1 MMKNKQIK
9 ITRAA
14 GLAAS
19 MVLAGGASAIA
30 QPSQPGAAASIDE
43 VAGYFGTTAADLTT
57 NPTSILNQ
65 FMYGDTNKL
74 NAVYAL
80 AKPTGLYSNDLAGAR
95 SSFAYAAGNKMSP
108 DQFMQMAALPGA
120 QAMRSGDPIA
130 NTEFLKAFRS
140 TPQSYVASAYGVS
153 AAHLNSKQAQTLGK
167 EYFQQAGMAYQNF
180 VNTVYT
186 NNLSGLLVSTNPAVA
201 IPGYSATAGTNYV
214 PAQVLGTNSQAAL
227 AQAVNAFSK
236 ANDLAATKIAAGSAE
251 NPSNLRMNRTVMGM
265 LTAPASSGQ
274 AEGGFFSNFGL
285 NGGLFYNHSELD
297 NDIGAIQT
305 FGTEIGGSMG
315 GDRFLASVTV
325 PLYYTWM
332 PKAWGDSFAYG
343 VDVAAS
349 YEVLKGLRLG
359 VNGNIINNDTDMFNS
374 RFSWQVG
381 PTVSYG
387 IAINDRFHVN
397 LGTIFNYGGIE
408 SGEETWMSGYGIGLG
423 VKLTDKMTLTPYYA
437 YYRDLDALSGF
448 DPDWHDVGLQL
459 NAQINPKWSFAGGV
473 KSSLGEHLGT
483 IKVDYNINVYLS
495 TCYKF

>member
-1 MMKNKQIK
+1 MAQPAQPTQPTQPQSPSGPGAAGAPVSLDDIVKYFNPASSPAGVQATDVVNYRDSYLFGDTNRLNSAFAGI
-9 ITRAA
+9 RAA
-14 GLAAS
+14 GITNISEVVALS
-19 MVLAGGASAIA
+19 DY
-30 QPSQPGAAASIDE
+30 AAA
-43 VAGYFGTTAADLTT
+43 
-57 NPTSILNQ
+57 Q
-65 FMYGDTNKL
+65 
-74 NAVYAL
+74 
-80 AKPTGLYSNDLAGAR
+80 
-95 SSFAYAAGNKMSP
+95 KMSP
-108 DQFMQMAALPGA
+108 DQLFGQVLAPGVTQLRMNNNPIVADVLAKAIQTSSSGAALGVNLGNLNIKQANAILTEYGA
-120 QAMRSGDPIA
+120 PVGQALEAFNKIVMDGGAITNVVNPTSPLTNTLATATTPTQYVAGKDLTPAAKAALGQIA
-130 NTEFLKAFRS
+130 N
-140 TPQSYVASAYGVS
+140 
-153 AAHLNSKQAQTLGK
+153 AA
-167 EYFQQAGMAYQNF
+167 
-180 VNTVYT
+180 
-186 NNLSGLLVSTNPAVA
+186 A
-201 IPGYSATAGTNYV
+201 I
-214 PAQVLGTNSQAAL
+214 AADK
-227 AQAVNAFSK
+227 V
-236 ANDLAATKIAAGSAE
+236 ATKIAAGSAE
-251 NPSNLRMNRTVMGM
+251 NPSNLRLNRTVLGM

-285 NGGLFYNHSELD
+285 NGGLFYNHSEMD

-305 FGTEIGGSMG
+305 FGTELGGSMG

-343 VDVAAS
+343 IDVAAS

-381 PTVSYG
+381 PTVAYG

-423 VKLTDKMTLTPYYA
+423 VKLTDKLTLTPYYA

-448 DPDWHDVGLQL
+448 DPDWHDAGLQL
-459 NAQINPKWSFAGGV
+459 NAQITPKWSFAGGA
-473 KSSLGEHLGT
+473 KTSLGEHIGT